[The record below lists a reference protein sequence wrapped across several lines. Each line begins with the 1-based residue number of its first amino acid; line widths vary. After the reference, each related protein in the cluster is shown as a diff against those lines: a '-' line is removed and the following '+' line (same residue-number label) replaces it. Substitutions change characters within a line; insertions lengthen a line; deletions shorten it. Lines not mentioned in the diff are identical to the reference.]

1 MKNQLHSMSGIFLDT
16 CTYHQMSA
24 LVPNLKYHKMPALVP
39 NLKYH
44 KMPALAPNLKYHKMS
59 ALVPNLRYF
68 TYHKMSATITYTN
81 VRYISYIPGIHAAVN
96 VIHLTCNR
104 YG

>member
-16 CTYHQMSA
+16 CTYHQMS
-24 LVPNLKYHKMPALVP
+24 ALVP